1 MSQNVTDEMEEEDD
15 DEDEDAA
22 AERQSKAKTAI
33 APTTSA
39 VGATQEGL
47 QQGGNIVSRALSGVK
62 SAVTG

>member
-1 MSQNVTDEMEEEDD
+1 MEAEDD

-22 AERQSKAKTAI
+22 AERQSKTKTAI

-47 QQGGNIVSRALSGVK
+47 QQGGNMVSRAVGHTLSGIK
-62 SAVTG
+62 SAVAG